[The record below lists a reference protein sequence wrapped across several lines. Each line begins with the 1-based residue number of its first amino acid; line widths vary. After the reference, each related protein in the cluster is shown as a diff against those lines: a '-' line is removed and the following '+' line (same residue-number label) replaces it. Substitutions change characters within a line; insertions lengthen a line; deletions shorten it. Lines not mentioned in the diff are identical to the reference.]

1 MWCLIYKTHQTY
13 RRTETQSLTG
23 NINDYDFAQV
33 SLKHTLVESLRN
45 RIFEMFT
52 STL

>member
-23 NINDYDFAQV
+23 NIMDYDFAQV
-33 SLKHTLVESLRN
+33 SFTL
-45 RIFEMFT
+45 
-52 STL
+52 TLIDS